1 MFSLNPTVPHLIR
14 TSLNDVET
22 LLAKVGDKVELD
34 CSAVDDPSTRIFWY
48 KYNNPL
54 LDITYRRLDKRLKS
68 KRLVLDNLLY
78 ADSGNYSCHLNN
90 TLGSINRTFI
100 LHVYGE
106 YIVCIVFR

>member
-34 CSAVDDPSTRIFWY
+34 CSAVGDSSTRIFWY

-78 ADSGNYSCHLNN
+78 ADSGKYSCHLNN

-106 YIVCIVFR
+106 YIVCIAFR